1 MEENLNETPRPEVS
15 AKKHIMVYGKY
26 DYILKNVQDLLDKAN
41 YASTGFTALPEASD
55 YIRLHPI
62 DAIFIGGGVDP
73 QDRQTLREVAASINK
88 DLKIVEHYGGPATII
103 REVTDALSE

>member
-1 MEENLNETPRPEVS
+1 MEENLNEIPTTEISV
-15 AKKHIMVYGKY
+15 KKHIMVYGKY

-41 YASTGFTALPEASD
+41 FASTGFTALPEASD
-55 YIRLHPI
+55 YIRQHSV

-88 DLKIVEHYGGPATII
+88 ELKIVEHYGGPATII
-103 REVTDALSE
+103 KEVTDALAK